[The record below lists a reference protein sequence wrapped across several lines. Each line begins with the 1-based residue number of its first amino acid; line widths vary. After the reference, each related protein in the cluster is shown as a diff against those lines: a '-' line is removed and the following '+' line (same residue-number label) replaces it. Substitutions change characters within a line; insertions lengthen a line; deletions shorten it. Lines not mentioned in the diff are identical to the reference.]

1 MINSPL
7 ITDLVRKG
15 DIHEIK
21 EIMKKSR
28 EIGMQT
34 FDQALYELYNE
45 GLITQEDALKHAD
58 SANDLRL
65 MIKLQ
70 SGSEMDF
77 DGDDEDEDTVLF
89 LREDDKKSTFF

>member
-1 MINSPL
+1 
-7 ITDLVRKG
+7 
-15 DIHEIK
+15 
-21 EIMKKSR
+21 
-28 EIGMQT
+28 MQT